1 LLMTRS
7 RRELEKTDEEE
18 ELSGDEEEEE
28 EEEELDWSGGIWW

>member
-28 EEEELDWSGGIWW
+28 EEELDWSGGIWW

>member
-28 EEEELDWSGGIWW
+28 EELDWSGGIWW

>member
-1 LLMTRS
+1 MTRS

-28 EEEELDWSGGIWW
+28 EELDWSGGIWW

>member
-1 LLMTRS
+1 MTRS

-28 EEEELDWSGGIWW
+28 EEELDWSGGIWW

>member
-1 LLMTRS
+1 MTRS